1 MKTLI
6 TGQMHIKPLV
16 SSLTLKRCFFKKKK
30 KRTKRLASVKQLKDK
45 LTVLKKKKSQY
56 IKNLLSI
63 NQNQQNLQVLE
74 RT

>member
-1 MKTLI
+1 
-6 TGQMHIKPLV
+6 MHIKPLV

-30 KRTKRLASVKQLKDK
+30 KRTKRLDSVKQLKDK
-45 LTVLKKKKSQY
+45 LKVQKKKKKSQY

-63 NQNQQNLQVLE
+63 NQNQQNLQVLD